1 MFKIKKDKE
10 VINKEIKNRF
20 YHIVREDFD
29 YAVEATR
36 RNEYSRYWIP
46 RLFWMS
52 VALNTISIFLLLYA
66 LFSWSQK
73 PDFSYFAS
81 YDDGRVEKI
90 EHIPGEVVR
99 ELLANNTKNNASPR
113 LNLAPINPD
122 TTLNLSIYDVDSF
135 AEYNKIESPQT
146 DNALVDGAVAVETQ
160 PAAVNEEPVIKETP
174 PQ

>member
-46 RLFWMS
+46 RLFWFS
-52 VALNTISIFLLLYA
+52 VSLNTISILLLLYA
-66 LFSWSQK
+66 LFSWIQK

-99 ELLANNTKNNASPR
+99 ELLSNNSKNGANPK

-122 TTLNLSIYDVDSF
+122 TTLNLSIYDTDSF
-135 AEYNKIESPQT
+135 AEYNRREPPQADNTLGVVSEVGEVQASP
-146 DNALVDGAVAVETQ
+146 
-160 PAAVNEEPVIKETP
+160 VNEEPA
-174 PQ
+174 QQ